1 MGNATNVDE
10 QGGRAARSPALQR
23 LREYARLMRIDRPI
37 GIWLLLW
44 PVLWALWVAAAGH
57 PDERLFVIFV
67 TGTFVMRSAG
77 CVMNDFADR
86 EFDPHV
92 RRTADRPL
100 AKQSVSTAE
109 ALGLFA
115 VLALVALALIIPL
128 NRPTQVLALIGG
140 VLAVTYPFLKRFF
153 SLPQAYLG
161 AAFGWSVPMVFA
173 AQTGSVPPQAW
184 VMFLSVVLWT
194 TAYDTIYA
202 MVDREDD
209 LVIGIRS
216 SAILF
221 GRADRAIIAIAAGGR
236 ARRAR
241 ARRAHVRPRA
251 LVLVRA
257 RGRGSDRGSPAV
269 ADPRPRPRPLLPRL
283 PRQQP
288 VRARG
293 LRRHPARLPLRALT
307 VGRGVRRR
315 FRRRCCA
322 VAAARNAARRSP
334 RPRTAATRPGFPA
347 GR

>member
-1 MGNATNVDE
+1 MGNATDINDS
-10 QGGRAARSPALQR
+10 GHRAVHPGALRR

-44 PVLWALWVAAAGH
+44 PVLWALWVAANGH

-67 TGTFVMRSAG
+67 AGTFVMRSAG

-100 AKQSVSTAE
+100 AKQSVSPAE

-115 VLALVALALIIPL
+115 VLGLIALALIIPL
-128 NRPTQVLALIGG
+128 NRATQVLALIGG

-161 AAFGWSVPMVFA
+161 AAFGWSVPMAFA

-221 GRADRAIIAIAAGGR
+221 GRADRAIIAALQAGALAGLSLLGLMCGLGR
-236 ARRAR
+236 WYWY
-241 ARRAHVRPRA
+241 
-251 LVLVRA
+251 
-257 RGRGSDRGSPAV
+257 
-269 ADPRPRPRPLLPRL
+269 
-283 PRQQP
+283 
-288 VRARG
+288 G
-293 LRRHPARLPLRALT
+293 L
-307 VGRGVRRR
+307 
-315 FRRRCCA
+315 A
-322 VAAARNAARRSP
+322 VAALLAVHQQWLIRGRDPDRCFRAFLNNNLFGLAVFAGILLNYLFAA
-334 RPRTAATRPGFPA
+334 
-347 GR
+347 

>member
-1 MGNATNVDE
+1 MRNATDIDRKSGAE
-10 QGGRAARSPALQR
+10 RPPSR
-23 LREYARLMRIDRPI
+23 LREYARLMRLDRPI

-44 PVLWALWVAAAGH
+44 PVLWALWISGAGH

-67 TGTFVMRSAG
+67 LGTFVMRSAG

-100 AKQSVSTAE
+100 ARQSVSTAE

-115 VLALVALALIIPL
+115 VLALIALALVIPL

-161 AAFGWSVPMVFA
+161 LAFSWSVPMAFA
-173 AQTGSVPPQAW
+173 AQTGELPLIAW
-184 VMFLSVVLWT
+184 VLFLSGVLWT
-194 TAYDTIYA
+194 TAYDTMYA

-221 GRADRAIIAIAAGGR
+221 GRADRWVIGVLQAGALAGLGL
-236 ARRAR
+236 AGSL
-241 ARRAHVRPRA
+241 AHLGHWYWA
-251 LVLVRA
+251 
-257 RGRGSDRGSPAV
+257 
-269 ADPRPRPRPLLPRL
+269 
-283 PRQQP
+283 
-288 VRARG
+288 G
-293 LRRHPARLPLRALT
+293 L
-307 VGRGVRRR
+307 
-315 FRRRCCA
+315 A
-322 VAAARNAARRSP
+322 VAAAFAVYQQWLIKDREPEACFRAFLNNNLFGLAVFGGIALDYLFR
-334 RPRTAATRPGFPA
+334 A
-347 GR
+347 

>member
-1 MGNATNVDE
+1 MGNAGAVEE
-10 QGGRAARSPALQR
+10 QGERAAHTPAVSR

-44 PVLWALWVAAAGH
+44 PVLWALWIAAAGQ

-67 TGTFVMRSAG
+67 AGTFVMRSAG
-77 CVMNDFADR
+77 CVINDFADR
-86 EFDPHV
+86 EFDPLV

-100 AKQSVSTAE
+100 ARQSVSTAE
-109 ALGLFA
+109 ALALFA
-115 VLALVALALIIPL
+115 VLGLIALALLIPL

-184 VMFLSVVLWT
+184 VLFLSVVLWT

-221 GRADRAIIAIAAGGR
+221 GRADRAIVAVLQAAALAGLAVVGLINSLGR
-236 ARRAR
+236 WYWY
-241 ARRAHVRPRA
+241 
-251 LVLVRA
+251 
-257 RGRGSDRGSPAV
+257 G
-269 ADPRPRPRPLLPRL
+269 LL
-283 PRQQP
+283 
-288 VRARG
+288 
-293 LRRHPARLPLRALT
+293 
-307 VGRGVRRR
+307 
-315 FRRRCCA
+315 
-322 VAAARNAARRSP
+322 VAAALAAHQQWLIRYRDP
-334 RPRTAATRPGFPA
+334 DRCFRAFLGNNLFGLAVFA
-347 GR
+347 GILLDYLFAR

>member
-1 MGNATNVDE
+1 MGNAGDVEE
-10 QGGRAARSPALQR
+10 QGERAARVPALRR

-44 PVLWALWVAAAGH
+44 PVLWALWIAAAGR

-67 TGTFVMRSAG
+67 AGTFVMRSAG
-77 CVMNDFADR
+77 CVINDFADR

-100 AKQSVSTAE
+100 ARQSVSTAE

-115 VLALVALALIIPL
+115 VLGLIALALLIPL

-221 GRADRAIIAIAAGGR
+221 GRADRAIVAVLQLGALAGLAVVGLMNSLGR
-236 ARRAR
+236 WYWYG
-241 ARRAHVRPRA
+241 
-251 LVLVRA
+251 LV
-257 RGRGSDRGSPAV
+257 
-269 ADPRPRPRPLLPRL
+269 
-283 PRQQP
+283 
-288 VRARG
+288 
-293 LRRHPARLPLRALT
+293 
-307 VGRGVRRR
+307 
-315 FRRRCCA
+315 
-322 VAAARNAARRSP
+322 VAAALAAHQQWLIRDRDP
-334 RPRTAATRPGFPA
+334 DRCFRAFLGNNLFGLAVFA
-347 GR
+347 GILLDYLFAR

>member
-1 MGNATNVDE
+1 MGNATDVDE
-10 QGGRAARSPALQR
+10 ESGRAARSPVLLR

-44 PVLWALWVAAAGH
+44 PVLWALWVAADGH

-92 RRTADRPL
+92 RRTANRPL

-115 VLALVALALIIPL
+115 VLALAALALIIPL

-221 GRADRAIIAIAAGGR
+221 GRADRAIIAVLQAGALAGLVAVGLMGDLGR
-236 ARRAR
+236 WYWY
-241 ARRAHVRPRA
+241 
-251 LVLVRA
+251 
-257 RGRGSDRGSPAV
+257 
-269 ADPRPRPRPLLPRL
+269 
-283 PRQQP
+283 
-288 VRARG
+288 G
-293 LRRHPARLPLRALT
+293 L
-307 VGRGVRRR
+307 
-315 FRRRCCA
+315 
-322 VAAARNAARRSP
+322 VAAAALAIHQQWLIRARDPDRCF
-334 RPRTAATRPGFPA
+334 RAFLNNNLFGLAVFA
-347 GR
+347 GILLDYLFAR

>member
-1 MGNATNVDE
+1 MRNTTDIEPASRVG
-10 QGGRAARSPALQR
+10 SPPQKPSR
-23 LREYARLMRIDRPI
+23 LREYARLMRLDRPI

-44 PVLWALWVAAAGH
+44 PVLWALWISADGH

-67 TGTFVMRSAG
+67 LGTFVMRSAG

-100 AKQSVSTAE
+100 AKQSVSPAE

-161 AAFGWSVPMVFA
+161 AAFGWSVPMAFA
-173 AQTGSVPPQAW
+173 AQTGSVPAVAW
-184 VMFLSVVLWT
+184 VLFLSVVLWT

-221 GRADRAIIAIAAGGR
+221 GRADRVIIAALQAGALGGL
-236 ARRAR
+236 
-241 ARRAHVRPRA
+241 A
-251 LVLVRA
+251 LVGWMTSL
-257 RGRGSDRGSPAV
+257 GRWYWAG
-269 ADPRPRPRPLLPRL
+269 LL
-283 PRQQP
+283 
-288 VRARG
+288 
-293 LRRHPARLPLRALT
+293 
-307 VGRGVRRR
+307 
-315 FRRRCCA
+315 
-322 VAAARNAARRSP
+322 VAAALALHQQRLIRNRDPAACFRAFLNNNLFGFVVFAGLALDYLF
-334 RPRTAATRPGFPA
+334 RP
-347 GR
+347 